1 MPSSPEPREAAAGDR
16 PAAGGHRTH
25 LHRRSRLPVDAR
37 AATPVPDAAGGRR
50 PRRWS
55 LLLFALAYLSPYFVA
70 WQYNELD
77 TSAFLS
83 PPSAEHWFG
92 TTQNGFDMFA
102 LTMRGMQKSL
112 IIGLLGALI
121 ATSLAAVVG
130 SFAGYFGGR
139 LNTMLLV
146 LVDLLLVLPAFLII
160 AILSPA
166 FRGRTWLLFV
176 VLLSVFHW
184 MVTSRIVRGMTLSL
198 KEREFV
204 QAARFMGVPGWR
216 IIFRH
221 ILPNMSSLLI
231 IDATVNVSALILA
244 EVGPVVLRLRRAAAG
259 RVARD
264 AHRQLRQ
271 CGPHLPVAVL
281 LSRPRRSSCS
291 CCRSTWSATRCATRS
306 IRTQPAGAPG
316 EPSRLSTHRSVA
328 DPGRRRPR
336 GHVPQRGRRR
346 VGGARHLVSGA
357 HRRGARHRRRIR
369 VGQVRVVAGGHGPA
383 AGERARDGIGPLSR
397 ARADRAERSRAVR
410 HSRAGASR

>member
-1 MPSSPEPREAAAGDR
+1 MAPSPEPRETPPPAIVQPQPVAEPTAIDEAASRWTLVRRRLVREPRAVAG
-16 PAAGGHRTH
+16 
-25 LHRRSRLPVDAR
+25 LVSV
-37 AATPVPDAAGGRR
+37 
-50 PRRWS
+50 
-55 LLLFALAYLSPYFVA
+55 LLLFALAYLSPYFVK
-70 WQYNELD
+70 WQYDQLD
-77 TSAFLS
+77 TFAFLS

-121 ATSLAAVVG
+121 STSLAAVVG

-160 AILSPA
+160 AILSPV

-184 MVTSRIVRGMTLSL
+184 MVTSRIIRGMTLSL

-204 QAARFMGVPGWR
+204 HAARFMGVPGWR

-244 EVGPVVLRLRRAAAG
+244 EVGLSFFGFGVQPPDVSLGTLIGSYANAALTYPWQFYFPAASLVILVLSINLVGDALRDALDPQAG
-259 RVARD
+259 R
-264 AHRQLRQ
+264 
-271 CGPHLPVAVL
+271 
-281 LSRPRRSSCS
+281 
-291 CCRSTWSATRCATRS
+291 
-306 IRTQPAGAPG
+306 
-316 EPSRLSTHRSVA
+316 
-328 DPGRRRPR
+328 
-336 GHVPQRGRRR
+336 
-346 VGGARHLVSGA
+346 
-357 HRRGARHRRRIR
+357 
-369 VGQVRVVAGGHGPA
+369 
-383 AGERARDGIGPLSR
+383 
-397 ARADRAERSRAVR
+397 
-410 HSRAGASR
+410 

>member
-1 MPSSPEPREAAAGDR
+1 MSPPPEPRQDATQAIVQPQAVVEPTSIDEAASRWTLVAR
-16 PAAGGHRTH
+16 RLFRT
-25 LHRRSRLPVDAR
+25 RRAIIGLAV
-37 AATPVPDAAGGRR
+37 VV
-50 PRRWS
+50 
-55 LLLFALAYLSPYFVA
+55 LLFALAYLSPFFAA
-70 WQYNELD
+70 WQYNQLD
-77 TSAFLS
+77 TRAFLS

-139 LNTMLLV
+139 LNTLLLV

-176 VLLSVFHW
+176 VLLSIFHW

-204 QAARFMGVPGWR
+204 HAARYMGVPGWR
-216 IIFRH
+216 IIFRP

-244 EVGPVVLRLRRAAAG
+244 EVGLSFFGFGVQPPDVSLGTLIGSYANAALTYPWQFYFPAASLVILVLSINLVGDALRDALDPHAAG
-259 RVARD
+259 RS
-264 AHRQLRQ
+264 
-271 CGPHLPVAVL
+271 GP
-281 LSRPRRSSCS
+281 
-291 CCRSTWSATRCATRS
+291 
-306 IRTQPAGAPG
+306 
-316 EPSRLSTHRSVA
+316 
-328 DPGRRRPR
+328 
-336 GHVPQRGRRR
+336 
-346 VGGARHLVSGA
+346 
-357 HRRGARHRRRIR
+357 
-369 VGQVRVVAGGHGPA
+369 
-383 AGERARDGIGPLSR
+383 
-397 ARADRAERSRAVR
+397 
-410 HSRAGASR
+410 